1 MDSSEPSLTMPS
13 DPLIRARPVELAV
26 VVPCFN
32 ERNNVAA
39 LVGKLDAALRGIAWE
54 IIVVDDDSPDGTA
67 AVARDIATA
76 DSRVRCIQRIGR
88 RGLSTAVIEGML
100 ATGAPYLAV
109 IDGDLQHDE
118 QLLPEMLKALKAE
131 KLDIAVGSRYV
142 SGGGIGS
149 WDRGRAAMS
158 GFATRV
164 ASLVMRQTLSDP
176 MSGFFMITRPAFER
190 TVRRLSGHG
199 FKILLDLF
207 ASTPQPF
214 RFREMPY
221 TFRDR
226 QHGES
231 KLDSLVVW
239 EYGTLLL
246 DKLIGWLLPVRFV
259 MFAAVGATGVVVH
272 LLTLRLAMTVLDF
285 ASAQAL
291 ATAIAIT
298 SNFVINNVLTYRDR
312 RLRGIKFFTGLLSFY
327 AICGVGAIANVGI
340 ASALFR
346 HYYTWWISALAGI
359 AVGLVWNYAVS
370 SAATWRQT

>member
-1 MDSSEPSLTMPS
+1 LDSSEPSLTMPS
-13 DPLIRARPVELAV
+13 DPPLRPRSVELAV

-32 ERNNVAA
+32 ERSNIPA
-39 LVGKLDAALRGIAWE
+39 LVGKLDAALKGIAWE
-54 IIVVDDDSPDGTA
+54 VIVVDDDSPDGTA
-67 AVARDIATA
+67 AVARDIASA
-76 DSRVRCIQRIGR
+76 DPRVRCIQRIGR

-131 KLDIAVGSRYV
+131 KLDIVVGSRYV

-149 WDRGRAAMS
+149 WDRSRAAMS

-164 ASLVMRQTLSDP
+164 ASLVVRQTLSDP

-207 ASTPQPF
+207 ASTPEPF
-214 RFREMPY
+214 RFRELPY
-221 TFRDR
+221 MFRDR

-272 LLTLRLAMTVLDF
+272 LLTLRLAMTVFDF
-285 ASAQAL
+285 ATAQAF